1 VAFVVTVTAGTRDTS
16 RIRVPNA
23 LRGPQEAAGRQGRR
37 FVLVAT
43 RWLWAAQPGSDPS
56 ACSRV

>member
-1 VAFVVTVTAGTRDTS
+1 MSNAVAFTDVQAHAPRKFRLQGNSGMRSAS

-37 FVLVAT
+37 VLLVVT
-43 RWLWAAQPGSDPS
+43 SWL
-56 ACSRV
+56 

>member
-1 VAFVVTVTAGTRDTS
+1 MRFAS

-37 FVLVAT
+37 VVVVAT
-43 RWLWAAQPGSDPS
+43 R
-56 ACSRV
+56 